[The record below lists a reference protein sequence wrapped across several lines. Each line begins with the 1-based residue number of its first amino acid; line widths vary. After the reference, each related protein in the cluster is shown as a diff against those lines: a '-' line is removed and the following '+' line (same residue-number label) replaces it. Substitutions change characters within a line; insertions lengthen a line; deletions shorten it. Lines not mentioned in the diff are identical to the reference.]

1 MARFD
6 ASRLLSAKMIADEM
20 DATIRL
26 SEETVRQCVGKLI
39 AADLAERPEGDR
51 SGARLNSAGRR
62 LAGKIAD

>member
-6 ASRLLSAKMIADEM
+6 ASELRSSKSIANEM
-20 DATIRL
+20 DATVRL

-39 AADLAERPEGDR
+39 ESQLAERPEGDR
-51 SGARLNSAGRR
+51 SGARLTRAGRK